1 MLKFMGS
8 TTVESNPNI
17 EYKLR
22 NDNVYANKVIL
33 YNDDF
38 NSFYHVEKCLMKI
51 CHKNKAESKRIA
63 LEAHNT
69 GKAVC
74 YTGSMESCE
83 TVAEKMGEANLTVSI
98 E

>member
-1 MLKFMGS
+1 MGS
-8 TTVESNPNI
+8 AVIESTPDI
-17 EYKLR
+17 EYR
-22 NDNVYANKVIL
+22 QDISNIYANKVIL

-38 NSFYHVEKCLMKI
+38 NSFYHVEKCLVKI
-51 CHKNKAESKRIA
+51 CCKSKAESKRIA
-63 LEAHNT
+63 LEAHNN

-74 YTGSMESCE
+74 YTGSMEACE